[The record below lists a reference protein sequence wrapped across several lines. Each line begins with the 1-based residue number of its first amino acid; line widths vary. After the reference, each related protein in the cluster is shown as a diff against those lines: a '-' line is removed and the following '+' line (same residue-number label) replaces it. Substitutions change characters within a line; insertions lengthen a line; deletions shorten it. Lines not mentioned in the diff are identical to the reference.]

1 VDAFHSFQ
9 KGKLFEQV
17 ISDEKTEFRSGK
29 LTRTGRNDV
38 HTETFSNNLKIL
50 DKNFCTGEGL

>member
-17 ISDEKTEFRSGK
+17 ISDEKTEFRSEK
-29 LTRTGRNDV
+29 LTGTGRNNV
-38 HTETFSNNLKIL
+38 HTDTFSNKFKIL